1 MTLNA
6 DLKLAI
12 FKSGRTQRAIAKQAG
27 ISENYLS
34 QIVRGRVNASQK
46 EQQAIAK
53 ALALPVAY
61 LFGTSQERTA

>member
-1 MTLNA
+1 MTGNA

-12 FKSGRTQRAIAKQAG
+12 FKSGRTQRAIAKEAR

-34 QIVRGRVNASQK
+34 QIVRGRVNPTPK

-53 ALALPVAY
+53 VLALPVAY
-61 LFGTSQERTA
+61 LFASNVERTA